1 MITCKSP
8 TRERTIVV
16 LRNISARFVPI
27 LVLCGL
33 GVCGVLAQEATKKEA
48 PILINNRLPNYFNK
62 LDLSEEQRQQIY
74 ALQYKY
80 DKEIDALESQL
91 KTLRAKRDAE
101 LLTVLTPQQKK
112 LYETTAQ
119 HAKNKAAEKAKSKE
133 SEKPATPKSAESKKS
148 K

>member
-1 MITCKSP
+1 M
-8 TRERTIVV
+8 
-16 LRNISARFVPI
+16 
-27 LVLCGL
+27 
-33 GVCGVLAQEATKKEA
+33 LAQEATKKET

-80 DKEIDALESQL
+80 DKEIDSLEAQL

-112 LYETTAQ
+112 FYETTAQ
-119 HAKNKAAEKAKSKE
+119 QAKNKAAEKGKTKE
-133 SEKPATPKSAESKKS
+133 AEKPVTSKPSESKKPS